1 MEKELNDL
9 ELIENFLD
17 KKLSENQI
25 TQFEERLLQDEEF
38 ASMFKDLQWI
48 IPGIEQSGKSA
59 LKEQFADFAKELPPF
74 SASGITSDL
83 DLENDFGVSVT
94 QNHLKVTAS
103 NTQQAEVK
111 GTFFNMRYAIA
122 ASLSLI
128 IVAAF
133 IFFNKTSPEKAYQLA
148 YNEIGEGAYTFLAD
162 SDNPPLNRSDLSQK
176 SLDAEEQAYQNYQA
190 LEFEKALEN
199 FEIAKPELGEQNTKM
214 LFYLGNTYLALNKP
228 KEAIE
233 TFNELLA
240 LPDNI
245 TRTYVSKTKWYLGL
259 SYLKANDMDKAEEIF
274 VDLSQNATD
283 SYKEKAEQALD
294 QINWGLF

>member
-25 TQFEERLLQDEEF
+25 TQFEERLQQDKEF
-38 ASMFKDLQWI
+38 ASMFNDLQWI
-48 IPGIEQSGKSA
+48 IPGIEQSGKTT
-59 LKEQFADFAKELPPF
+59 LKKQFADFAKDLPPF
-74 SASGITSDL
+74 SASEISSEL
-83 DLENDFGVSVT
+83 DLEKDFGVSVT
-94 QNHLKVTAS
+94 QNHLKVSAN
-103 NTQQAEVK
+103 NTQTQTK
-111 GTFFNMRYAIA
+111 GAFFNMRYAIA
-122 ASLSLI
+122 ASVSLI

-133 IFFNKTSPEKAYQLA
+133 IFLNKTNPEKAYQLA
-148 YNEIGEGAYTFLAD
+148 YNEIGSGPYTFLAD

-214 LFYLGNTYLALNKP
+214 LFYLGNTYLALDKP
-228 KEAIE
+228 QEAIA

-240 LPDNI
+240 LPDNL

-259 SYLKANDMDKAEEIF
+259 SYLKANEMDKAEEIF
-274 VDLSQNATD
+274 IDLQQNATD
-283 SYKEKAEQALD
+283 SYQEKAAQALD